1 MATVKLLNEDDE
13 EEKAAR
19 HHAKRL
25 RYARYAFAQV
35 KEAIDEIN
43 LPICYLLEGVYYNGE
58 IPVSVEITGSSLEDC
73 VRKLKDADPTFGR
86 DEISFTGGWVCPEY
100 DVTKQVRKLV
110 Q

>member
-1 MATVKLLNEDDE
+1 MSTAKILNGDDE

-19 HHAKRL
+19 RHAKRL
-25 RYARYAFAQV
+25 RYLSYAYAQV
-35 KEAIDEIN
+35 REAIDEIN
-43 LPICYLLEGVYYNGE
+43 APLLYLLEGVYHNGE
-58 IPVSVEITGSSLEDC
+58 TVVPVDITGSSLEDC

-110 Q
+110 

>member
-1 MATVKLLNEDDE
+1 MSTAKILNGDDE

-19 HHAKRL
+19 HHEKRL

-35 KEAIDEIN
+35 KEAIDEIGMP
-43 LPICYLLEGVYYNGE
+43 LHYLLEGVYYNGE
-58 IPVSVEITGSSLEDC
+58 TPVSVEVSGSSLEDC

-110 Q
+110 